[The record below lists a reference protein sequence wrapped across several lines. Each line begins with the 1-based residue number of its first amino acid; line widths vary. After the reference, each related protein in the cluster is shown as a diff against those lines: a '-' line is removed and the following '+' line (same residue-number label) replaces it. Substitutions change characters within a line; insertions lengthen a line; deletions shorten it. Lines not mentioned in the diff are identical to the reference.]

1 MTRIRSIRP
10 EYRTESSWCLLHD
23 NAPSYTSLV
32 VRRFLAK
39 NNVCVL
45 NYPPYSPNLAP
56 CDYSLFPKIKMKL
69 KGCYLGGISILQV
82 PPTHALQGIPQSNL
96 QQAFDSLINRYDKC
110 IEARRYSF
118 ELTIIFTVYNG
129 IKLCDLFESSVF
141 IVLRREPPQLHQKS
155 LHRVKKQLHDPDIPH
170 SWRTSLRAPIPFEVG
185 EGALDI
191 LFGRFL
197 SAILV
202 ETTTRFQKA
211 LSLEGHP
218 AKNEKERT
226 KVLASEGKA
235 CEDDTVSPPGV
246 IESRCC
252 LCTPLPSSSTP

>member
-1 MTRIRSIRP
+1 MTLHYGKTGVLSSERIN
-10 EYRTESSWCLLHD
+10 EAVNTTYHRT
-23 NAPSYTSLV
+23 
-32 VRRFLAK
+32 
-39 NNVCVL
+39 
-45 NYPPYSPNLAP
+45 
-56 CDYSLFPKIKMKL
+56 
-69 KGCYLGGISILQV
+69 
-82 PPTHALQGIPQSNL
+82 
-96 QQAFDSLINRYDKC
+96 
-110 IEARRYSF
+110 
-118 ELTIIFTVYNG
+118 
-129 IKLCDLFESSVF
+129 KLCDLFKSSIF
-141 IVLRREPPQLHQKS
+141 KLLGSEPPQLHQKS
-155 LHRVKKQLHDPDIPH
+155 LLRVKKQLHDPDISH

-211 LSLEGHP
+211 LPLEGHP

-252 LCTPLPSSSTP
+252 LCTPLPLLLHPPKWVRVSACPKAHVLPKPPPR